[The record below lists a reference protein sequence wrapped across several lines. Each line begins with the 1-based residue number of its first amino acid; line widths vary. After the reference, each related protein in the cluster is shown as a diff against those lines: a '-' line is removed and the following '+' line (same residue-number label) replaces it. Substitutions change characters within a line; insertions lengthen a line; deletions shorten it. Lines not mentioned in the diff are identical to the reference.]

1 MTSPATGPA
10 IPPEAPSA
18 WSPLRQP
25 LFRAL
30 WIATVASNVGTWMQ
44 NVGAVWLMTSLTS
57 APLFVALVQTATSL
71 PVFLVGLA
79 AGALADVVDR
89 RRLLLFTQGWMLA
102 ATALL
107 GALTLAGVVTPWVVL
122 GFTFLIGLGAALN
135 GPAWQAIT
143 PELVPREELP
153 AAVALGGVGFN
164 LARAVGP
171 ALGGAVV
178 AAAGAGMAFLLNAVS
193 FLGVMLVLYCWRREP
208 ETSTLPGE
216 RVLGAVRAGLRYVRY
231 APALP
236 AVLVRAGLFILCGSA
251 LWALLPLVA
260 RHRLGLGPG
269 GYGLLLGGLGVGAVA
284 GAALLPGIRRRVT
297 LDRLVSGASLLF
309 AAVTVVLAYAPSFVL
324 LSAAMIVGGAT
335 WMGVMSSLNVAA
347 QMAAPAWV
355 RARALGVYLLV
366 FQGGFAAGSA
376 LWGGVAARAGEPT
389 ALACAAVG
397 LVVGLVATRRY
408 PLADEEFDLTP
419 SMHWPEPVVA
429 REPDPE
435 QGPVLITVE
444 YWVAPEQSWEFVRA
458 MREVRRIRR
467 RDGAMRWG
475 LFYDVAEPRRFVE
488 TFLVESWA
496 EHLRQHERVTAADRA
511 AEERARAFH
520 RGESPPIVSHLIAAQ
535 ARPEH
540 R

>member
-1 MTSPATGPA
+1 VTRLVSTPETS
-10 IPPEAPSA
+10 SA
-18 WSPLRQP
+18 WSPLRYP
-25 LFRAL
+25 LFRVL

-44 NVGAVWLMTSLTS
+44 NVAAVWLMTSLTS
-57 APLFVALVQTATSL
+57 TPLLVALVQTATSL

-89 RRLLLFTQGWMLA
+89 RRLLLFTQGWMLVA
-102 ATALL
+102 AAAL
-107 GALTLAGVVTPWVVL
+107 GILTLAGAATPWVVL
-122 GFTFLIGLGAALN
+122 ALTFAIGLGAALN
-135 GPAWQAIT
+135 SPAWQAIT
-143 PELVPREELP
+143 NELVPRRELP

-178 AAAGAGMAFLLNAVS
+178 AAAGAGVAFLLNAAS
-193 FLGVMLVLYCWRREP
+193 FLGVMFVLYRWRREP

-216 RVLGAVRAGLRYVRY
+216 RVFGAIRAGLRYARY

-269 GYGLLLGGLGVGAVA
+269 GYGVLLGCMGVGAVA
-284 GAALLPGIRRRVT
+284 GAALLPEARRRVT
-297 LDRLVSGASLLF
+297 LDLLVGGASILF
-309 AAVTVVLAYAPSFVL
+309 AAVTGVLAYASSL
-324 LSAAMIVGGAT
+324 LLACAALIAGGAA
-335 WMGVMSSLNVAA
+335 WMAIMSSLNVAA
-347 QMAAPAWV
+347 QIAAPAWV

-376 LWGGVAARAGEPT
+376 LWGAVAGRAGEPT

-397 LVVGLVATRRY
+397 LVAGLAVVRRY
-408 PLADEEFDLTP
+408 PLGGEELDLTP
-419 SMHWPEPVVA
+419 SMHWAEPVVA
-429 REPDPE
+429 WEPDPE
-435 QGPVLITVE
+435 DGPVLVTVE
-444 YWVAPEQSWEFVRA
+444 YCIPPEQAREFGHA
-458 MREVRRIRR
+458 MCDMRRLRR

-475 LFYDVAEPRRFVE
+475 LFVDVAEPSRYLE

-511 AEERARAFH
+511 VEERARAFH
-520 RGESPPIVSHLIAAQ
+520 RGDAPPRVSHLIS
-535 ARPEH
+535 ARA
-540 R
+540 RLARG